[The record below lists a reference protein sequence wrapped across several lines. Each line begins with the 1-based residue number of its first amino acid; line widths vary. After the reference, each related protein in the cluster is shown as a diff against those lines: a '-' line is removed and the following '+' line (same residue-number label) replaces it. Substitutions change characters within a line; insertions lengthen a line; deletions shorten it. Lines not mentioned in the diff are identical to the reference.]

1 VIDLFSS
8 IFKGLLSSYLKSRLE
23 LAKIRAA
30 ACYVNGVKVTR
41 HLLILWCKLVFC
53 LVLLA
58 TGLVL
63 IPIALCL
70 YMPWAPETK
79 AIVAISFG
87 FVYMVVAL
95 LVMLDSFSQKR
106 WMKVSG
112 ANELVDSVLEKK

>member
-8 IFKGLLSSYLKSRLE
+8 ISKGLLSSYLKSRLE

-41 HLLILWCKLVFC
+41 RLLILWCKLVFC

-58 TGLVL
+58 TGLAL

-70 YMPWAPETK
+70 YMPWAPEIK

-112 ANELVDSVLEKK
+112 ANELVDSLLEKK